1 MINEGFDR
9 KYQPLQESEV
19 TPKEELRTA
28 LYNKCSDLMSKN
40 EYNIK
45 AYEIA
50 FQEVIEGLYPERPW
64 WEVTSCNIFMDLFNG
79 RDPMATVENI
89 VSQMNESES
98 GEDTGTISGEVPD
111 ESLIEALKEVLNRM
125 NEAEMSDEDKHDS
138 ELIYSMIQK
147 IQNRSNAA
155 FTPEEKAVMAKYGIT
170 RHNWAKKLS
179 VAGRDLN
186 PNLDT
191 KSRHLWYGRSYSNGT
206 PRKINYADRA
216 RKLPQRKANQV
227 AGDGSS
233 MYHQNGEY
241 NSHGP
246 AGGRS
251 LLDVERAIDADR
263 MGEPVATMSRALS
276 DRRYAQ
282 DRIDG
287 AGYNRERRMAAAQA
301 AYDKAKKDAD
311 WHYEYDTVD
320 STRQRDRAQ
329 DKIDSLLKRGKKEDS
344 SDIVESVNDTY
355 TDVGGILGEIGA
367 KYTMTDIKQIWH
379 NGKDNDPAMVHYDGD
394 FNTWLGDTM
403 SYMEL
408 DESKSIKESEK
419 SIDDILD
426 MLGGHLKFYEFLKDI
441 IEAYPGIEDD
451 IDEIVSVIWDEDMGV
466 TEDELAS
473 AIEYIIDDVLDESK
487 SIKESPSYD
496 MRPQYD
502 SRQSFYGKARVDDDG
517 GELTLYSYNT
527 PVAKISGGK
536 VQLLP
541 KWDLSQTTLRHVKE
555 FLRQNGF
562 EAVSLAQMRRDYQ

>member
-1 MINEGFDR
+1 MIFNRINEGFDR

-19 TPKEELRTA
+19 TPKDELRTA

-50 FQEVIEGLYPERPW
+50 FQEVIEGLYPEHSW

-89 VSQMNESES
+89 VSQLNEPES
-98 GEDTGTISGEVPD
+98 GEDTGTISGEMPD

-206 PRKINYADRA
+206 PGKINYADRA

-241 NSHGP
+241 NSHGIP
-246 AGGRS
+246 GGRS

-263 MGEPVATMSRALS
+263 MREPVVTMSRALS

-320 STRQRDRAQ
+320 SKRQRDRAQ
-329 DKIDSLLKRGKKEDS
+329 DKIDSLLKRGKKEDN
-344 SDIVESVNDTY
+344 SDIVESANGTY

-367 KYTMTDIKQIWH
+367 KYTMADIKQIWH

-408 DESKSIKESEK
+408 DESKSIKESIGEVFENNDELKGYTIEK
-419 SIDDILD
+419 QNNYYKVLDDNGVTLDIDFESADDAREYINTISDDDIN
-426 MLGGHLKFYEFLKDI
+426 
-441 IEAYPGIEDD
+441 
-451 IDEIVSVIWDEDMGV
+451 
-466 TEDELAS
+466 
-473 AIEYIIDDVLDESK
+473 ESK
-487 SIKESPSYD
+487 PIKESPSYD